1 MNTFL
6 LTLAYKHVAFAAMLA
21 LANEFRESANLPIKQ
36 PLTITDVQSGSHVS
50 PPRLMGFGGSL
61 ITSNHFFGF
70 NNGYLANFKK
80 LEPNLN
86 SDSAYKAR
94 NIQLAGMKSKVDSD
108 GAYQLA
114 TNWLTRAGIE
124 VLPLESQSGH
134 RISQRSFL
142 KHSSNGTAL
151 NVTSNEIVLLPV
163 FDIEWGS
170 KEVKSSSATYPMPLL
185 VVTVFGPT
193 KEMIE
198 MHITDDSVVGGA
210 KKPIRDVDKLLDIS
224 DATFLRYD
232 PNQKSNLVL
241 SLIHI

>member
-86 SDSAYKAR
+86 STR
-94 NIQLAGMKSKVDSD
+94 
-108 GAYQLA
+108 
-114 TNWLTRAGIE
+114 LT
-124 VLPLESQSGH
+124 
-134 RISQRSFL
+134 
-142 KHSSNGTAL
+142 
-151 NVTSNEIVLLPV
+151 
-163 FDIEWGS
+163 
-170 KEVKSSSATYPMPLL
+170 
-185 VVTVFGPT
+185 
-193 KEMIE
+193 
-198 MHITDDSVVGGA
+198 
-210 KKPIRDVDKLLDIS
+210 KPE
-224 DATFLRYD
+224 TF
-232 PNQKSNLVL
+232 N
-241 SLIHI
+241 SLG